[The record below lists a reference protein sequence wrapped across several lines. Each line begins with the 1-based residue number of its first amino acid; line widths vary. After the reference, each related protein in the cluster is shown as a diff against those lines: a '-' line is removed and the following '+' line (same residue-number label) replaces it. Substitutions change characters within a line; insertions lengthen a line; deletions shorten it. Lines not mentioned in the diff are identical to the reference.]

1 MPQPG
6 ERRETCNHRGLVV
19 WFGLGGFVG
28 VGGEKVLVSLETRFN
43 YVVMAD
49 LEFTIPKT
57 LYLR

>member
-1 MPQPG
+1 M
-6 ERRETCNHRGLVV
+6 
-19 WFGLGGFVG
+19 G